1 MSTALNDLQEIR
13 KMMEK
18 SSRFLSLSG
27 LSGVSAGIIALL
39 AATWAYLQKIQL
51 QYDYASGAM
60 SHGSKEYISF
70 LIKLGSGTL
79 ILALISGLFFTF
91 RKAKGK
97 SLWNKTTRN
106 MILSLGIPLL
116 AGGLVIIS
124 MLIHRNYR
132 IIPELTLIFYGLALV
147 NASQHTYRDV
157 YFLGLLEIALGVI
170 ALFING
176 YSLLFWSLG
185 FGILHIIYGISMH
198 YKYDR
203 RQ

>member
-39 AATWAYLQKIQL
+39 AATWAFLQKEQL

-79 ILALISGLFFTF
+79 VLALISGLFFTF

-157 YFLGLLEIALGVI
+157 YFLGLLEIALGII